1 MKRISTY
8 IATLVLALA
17 GSSCSDYLD
26 KEYDASLSEKK
37 VFNNQNLTREFLA
50 NIYTNL
56 PDGLAPLSD
65 DQFTGASRDCMT
77 DNAVTCWGL
86 HYYTKIGSD
95 GYTAGDHPLLGFWN
109 TDLYGIRKCNMFLK
123 NAKASVVGNTE
134 KDGDDNRLYDR
145 YCAEARLLRAI
156 FHFDLICWFGAA
168 PVIAEDE
175 SGEPIIFDLSDPS
188 AMNMF
193 RTPAAEALEWVADQC
208 DQIKNQLPFRYSDEA
223 SNWGRVNG
231 AAAYALKARALL
243 YRASKLN
250 NPDGNTAYWANAAQ
264 AAADFITQNNKQ
276 SYPYRLYN
284 TGNPEN
290 DYYEC
295 FTTNPV
301 YNNEIILARSVWN
314 TNQVEKVFLPVGF
327 TGSFSGNGRTNPTQ
341 NLVDAYEMSNGK
353 RIDENGSTYDAANP
367 YKDRDPRL
375 AQTIFYQGMMW
386 GRADKEER
394 RAIDVRY
401 NSDADKGVDYTSAMG
416 GTYTGY
422 YLKKFV
428 NNISCKEPAT
438 YPHAWMIFRYGEI
451 LLNAAEAYN
460 EAEGPAK
467 AYSYINEVRAR
478 AGMPAYADMSQSELR
493 ERIRNERRI
502 ELAFEDHRF
511 FDVRRWKLYDNVTST
526 GETGKPRYN
535 QLLNLYGVKVTGSAD
550 TPSYTFGLAETVN
563 SRTFVNPKSYYFPI
577 PANEVKRAP
586 NLGQN
591 PGWDTGSASLT
602 PGSNSIGIFNKDF
615 PKSTICRIMSAAIF
629 PLLIC
634 NAVSTIEMVNAL
646 APYPKICRLFISVW
660 NKAAEISL
668 EVPYGF
674 SKSVYCF
681 STS

>member
-123 NAKASVVGNTE
+123 NAKASVVGNTV

-188 AMNMF
+188 AMNMS

-314 TNQVEKVFLPVGF
+314 TNQVKKVFLPVGF

-422 YLKKFV
+422 YLKKYV

-467 AYSYINEVRAR
+467 AYSYINEIRAR

-591 PGWDTGSASLT
+591 PGWDTGSAS
-602 PGSNSIGIFNKDF
+602 N
-615 PKSTICRIMSAAIF
+615 
-629 PLLIC
+629 
-634 NAVSTIEMVNAL
+634 E
-646 APYPKICRLFISVW
+646 
-660 NKAAEISL
+660 
-668 EVPYGF
+668 
-674 SKSVYCF
+674 
-681 STS
+681 

>member
-8 IATLVLALA
+8 IVTLVLALA

-188 AMNMF
+188 AMNMS

-314 TNQVEKVFLPVGF
+314 TNQAEKVFLPVGF

-591 PGWDTGSASLT
+591 PGWDTGSAS
-602 PGSNSIGIFNKDF
+602 N
-615 PKSTICRIMSAAIF
+615 
-629 PLLIC
+629 
-634 NAVSTIEMVNAL
+634 E
-646 APYPKICRLFISVW
+646 
-660 NKAAEISL
+660 
-668 EVPYGF
+668 
-674 SKSVYCF
+674 
-681 STS
+681 